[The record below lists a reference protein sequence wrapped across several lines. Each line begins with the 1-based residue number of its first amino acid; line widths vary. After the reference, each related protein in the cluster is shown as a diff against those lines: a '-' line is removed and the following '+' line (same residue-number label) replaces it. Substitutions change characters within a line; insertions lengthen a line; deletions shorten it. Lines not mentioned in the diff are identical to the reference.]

1 MWPISITHTGCKRR
15 NAGSPASVGLA
26 TGADET
32 AKEDIMKNKELLKQQ
47 LIEAGMSAYERKL
60 TYEEM
65 YKTIFAKDYSFE
77 EEIIIIFDWLIRF
90 SYDKKDEDDV
100 EADPL
105 ENVEILKIEKYDI
118 VELLTSNG
126 IEFEQSTISESVY
139 FTFNGNSYRVS
150 THKRPAYM
158 DVGGVWHQWDED
170 SNVESIL
177 CENEIAM
184 YKEIEKIIGGH
195 YERKD
200 Y

>member
-1 MWPISITHTGCKRR
+1 
-15 NAGSPASVGLA
+15 
-26 TGADET
+26 
-32 AKEDIMKNKELLKQQ
+32 MKNKALLKQQ
-47 LIEAGMSAYERKL
+47 LIEAGMSSYERKL

-65 YKTIFAKDYSFE
+65 YKIIYDKDYSFVE
-77 EEIIIIFDWLIRF
+77 EIIIFDWVILF
-90 SYDKKDEDDV
+90 SYDKDVDGDV
-100 EADPL
+100 EEEETDPL
-105 ENVEILKIEKYDI
+105 DYVEILKIEKYDV

-158 DVGGVWHQWDED
+158 DAGGVWHQWDED

-177 CENEIAM
+177 CKNEIEM

>member
-1 MWPISITHTGCKRR
+1 
-15 NAGSPASVGLA
+15 
-26 TGADET
+26 
-32 AKEDIMKNKELLKQQ
+32 MKNKELLKQQ

-65 YKTIFAKDYSFE
+65 YKTIYAKDYSFVE
-77 EEIIIIFDWLIRF
+77 EIIIFDWVILF
-90 SYDKKDEDDV
+90 SYDKETDDV
-100 EADPL
+100 EVDPL
-105 ENVEILKIEKYDI
+105 DYVEILNIEKYDV

-139 FTFNGNSYRVS
+139 FEFNGKSYRVS
-150 THKRPAYM
+150 THKRPAFM
-158 DVGGVWHQWDED
+158 DSGGVWHEWDEYSD
-170 SNVESIL
+170 EKSIL

>member
-1 MWPISITHTGCKRR
+1 
-15 NAGSPASVGLA
+15 
-26 TGADET
+26 
-32 AKEDIMKNKELLKQQ
+32 MKNKELLKQQ
-47 LIEAGMSAYERKL
+47 LIDAGMSAYERKL

-65 YKTIFAKDYSFE
+65 YKIIYDKDYSFVE
-77 EEIIIIFDWLIRF
+77 EIIIFDWAILF
-90 SYDKKDEDDV
+90 SYDKEVDDMEEDI
-100 EADPL
+100 DPL
-105 ENVEILKIEKYDI
+105 DYVEILKIEKYD
-118 VELLTSNG
+118 VAELLTSNG

-158 DVGGVWHQWDED
+158 DAGGVWHQWDED
-170 SNVESIL
+170 SDVESIL
-177 CENEIAM
+177 CKNEIEM

>member
-1 MWPISITHTGCKRR
+1 
-15 NAGSPASVGLA
+15 
-26 TGADET
+26 
-32 AKEDIMKNKELLKQQ
+32 MKNKALLKQQ

-65 YKTIFAKDYSFE
+65 YKTIYEKDYSFVE
-77 EEIIIIFDWLIRF
+77 EIIIFDWAMLF
-90 SYDKKDEDDV
+90 SYDKVVDDA
-100 EADPL
+100 EEEETDPL
-105 ENVEILKIEKYDI
+105 DYVEILKIEKYD
-118 VELLTSNG
+118 VAELLTSNG

-139 FTFNGNSYRVS
+139 FTFNGENYRVS

-158 DVGGVWHQWDED
+158 DAGGVWHRWED
-170 SNVESIL
+170 YSGEKSIL
-177 CENEIAM
+177 CENEIEM

>member
-15 NAGSPASVGLA
+15 NAGPPASVGLA
-26 TGADET
+26 TDADET
-32 AKEDIMKNKELLKQQ
+32 AEEVIMKNKELLKEQ

-65 YKTIFAKDYSFE
+65 YKTIYEKDYSFVE
-77 EEIIIIFDWLIRF
+77 EIIIFDWAILF
-90 SYDKKDEDDV
+90 SYDKEVDDMEEDI
-100 EADPL
+100 DPL

-158 DVGGVWHQWDED
+158 DTSGIWHEWDED
-170 SNVESIL
+170 SDMKFIL
-177 CENEIAM
+177 CKNEIEM

-195 YERKD
+195 YERF
-200 Y
+200 